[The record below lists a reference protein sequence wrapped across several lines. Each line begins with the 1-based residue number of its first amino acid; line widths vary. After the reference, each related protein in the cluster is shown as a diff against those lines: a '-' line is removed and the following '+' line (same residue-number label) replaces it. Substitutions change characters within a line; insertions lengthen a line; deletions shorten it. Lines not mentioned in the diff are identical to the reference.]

1 MKMHH
6 IVWLAVAVSLSLT
19 QLAPAEEHEHEQAL
33 SNRSLAVLEGTVAFC
48 TEANPA
54 SSSKY
59 HEKAKRVVTGVLE
72 KHLTQRR
79 DTEEYKSAYES
90 VSAAL
95 GGLSKEQV
103 KTTCASLL

>member
-6 IVWLAVAVSLSLT
+6 IVLLAAAVSLP
-19 QLAPAEEHEHEQAL
+19 QLALAEEHEHAL

-59 HEKAKRVVTGVLE
+59 HETAKRVVTGGSE
-72 KHLTQRR
+72 KHLAERR
-79 DTEEYKSAYES
+79 DTEEYKSAYQS
-90 VSAAL
+90 VGAVL
-95 GGLSKEQV
+95 GELSKEQV
-103 KTTCASLL
+103 KTACAGLLQRS

>member
-6 IVWLAVAVSLSLT
+6 IVWLAVAASLP
-19 QLAPAEEHEHEQAL
+19 QLAVAEEHEHEHAL
-33 SNRSLAVLEGTVAFC
+33 SNRSLGVLEGTVAFC

-59 HEKAKRVVTGVLE
+59 HETAKRVVNGVQE
-72 KHLTQRR
+72 KHLAERR

-95 GGLSKEQV
+95 GELSKEQV
-103 KTTCASLL
+103 KTACAGLL